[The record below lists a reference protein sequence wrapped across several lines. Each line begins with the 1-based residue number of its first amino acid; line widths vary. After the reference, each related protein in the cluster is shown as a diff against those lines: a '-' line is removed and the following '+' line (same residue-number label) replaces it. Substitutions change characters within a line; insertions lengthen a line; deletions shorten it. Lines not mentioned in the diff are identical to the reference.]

1 MLNEDEATAAEVR
14 RVMELQ
20 VDAAMGKL
28 RETINGDVAR
38 VKFIRETAIQLF
50 SFYTDEDGE
59 PPVTPGRAWMLAAML
74 WAAKP
79 EDC

>member
-28 RETINGDVAR
+28 
-38 VKFIRETAIQLF
+38 IRETAIQLF